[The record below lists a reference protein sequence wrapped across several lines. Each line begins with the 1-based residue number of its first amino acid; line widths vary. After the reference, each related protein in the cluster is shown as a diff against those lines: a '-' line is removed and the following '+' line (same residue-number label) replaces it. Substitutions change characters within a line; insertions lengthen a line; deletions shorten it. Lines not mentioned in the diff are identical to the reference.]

1 MSQHD
6 TVTTTA
12 TASASK
18 TTRKQPSSIPLRI
31 FAICLTS
38 VVTAIHYT
46 NYGPLI
52 PTLISQLHITK
63 SQAGLLSTFLF
74 LGLIAMYIPAGTIVD
89 RFGQRPVMI
98 AALGIIV
105 LGSILL
111 PFSPNLPLLLLCRFI
126 IGMGVG
132 AAFVAGAGMATTLGK
147 YSALGQGM
155 YGGSIQIGSG
165 LGLLITPTLLA
176 RLGWRGTFLFCGLLS
191 VLSLLVWLF
200 VSDGQ
205 ETHQTGP
212 IHVGAGLRS
221 RAVWSLGLSHMGTF
235 GVGNAVAAWY
245 AVYLAYQYG
254 LPLGLA
260 AMLGSFALLVGA
272 MARPLGG
279 ILIGRGIIKAIPLLR
294 LGTILTCLG
303 VAMLAMPL
311 RFAPLVV
318 AGMACIAVGATI
330 PYTSVFNEAAH
341 LRKVSKG
348 IAQGLASMIS
358 TPAIILGAPLIGL
371 LYGQTGNF
379 TLAFVAI
386 ALFGLVAIT
395 ASFLAGPAVK
405 HETSW

>member
-1 MSQHD
+1 MSQNNAA
-6 TVTTTA
+6 TTTTA
-12 TASASK
+12 VSDPTTA
-18 TTRKQPSSIPLRI
+18 RKQPSSVFLRI

-38 VVTAIHYT
+38 VVVAVHYT

-74 LGLIAMYIPAGTIVD
+74 LGLIVMYIPAGILAD
-89 RFGQRPVMI
+89 RFGQRPVLI
-98 AALGIIV
+98 TALGVIV

-111 PFSPNLPLLLLCRFI
+111 PLSPNLPLLLLCRFI

-132 AAFVAGAGMATTLGK
+132 AAFVAGAGMAAMLGK
-147 YSALGQGM
+147 YSASGQGL

-165 LGLLITPTLLA
+165 LGLLLAPILLA
-176 RLGWRGTFLFCGLLS
+176 HTGWRGVFLCCGLLS

-200 VSDGQ
+200 VSDGHKPLQ
-205 ETHQTGP
+205 AGS
-212 IHVGAGLRS
+212 INVGAGLRS

-254 LPLGLA
+254 LSLGLA
-260 AMLGSFALLVGA
+260 ATLGSLVLLLGA
-272 MARPLGG
+272 IARPFGG
-279 ILIGRGIIKAIPLLR
+279 ILIGRGVMKPIPLLR

-303 VAMLAMPL
+303 VALLAIPL
-311 RFAPLVV
+311 RFAPLAA
-318 AGMACIAVGATI
+318 AGMACIGVGATI

-341 LRKVSKG
+341 FPKVSKG

-379 TLAFVAI
+379 TLAFTAI

-405 HETSW
+405 HETS

>member
-1 MSQHD
+1 MSQNE

-12 TASASK
+12 TAPASK
-18 TTRKQPSSIPLRI
+18 TEQKQPSSIPLRI

-52 PTLISQLHITK
+52 PTLVNQLHITK

-74 LGLIAMYIPAGTIVD
+74 LGLIVMYIPAGTIVD

-111 PFSPNLPLLLLCRFI
+111 PFSPNLLLLLLCRFI
-126 IGMGVG
+126 TGMGVG

-165 LGLLITPTLLA
+165 LGLLLTPTLLA
-176 RLGWRGTFLFCGLLS
+176 HVGWRGVFLCCGLLS
-191 VLSLLVWLF
+191 IPLLIVWLF
-200 VSDGQ
+200 VSDSQ
-205 ETHQTGP
+205 ETRKTDA
-212 IHVGAGLRS
+212 IRVGAGLHS

-245 AVYLAYQYG
+245 AVYLAYQYR

-260 AMLGSFALLVGA
+260 AALGSLALLVGA

-279 ILIGRGIIKAIPLLR
+279 ILIGRGIMKAIPLLR

-303 VAMLAMPL
+303 VALLAVPL
-311 RFAPLVV
+311 RFAPL
-318 AGMACIAVGATI
+318 AATGMACIGIGATI
-330 PYTSVFNEAAH
+330 PYTSVFNEVAH

-358 TPAIILGAPLIGL
+358 TPAIILGTPLIGL

-405 HETSW
+405 HETLW

>member
-12 TASASK
+12 VSTSK
-18 TTRKQPSSIPLRI
+18 ATRKQPSSIPLRI

-38 VVTAIHYT
+38 VVAAVHYT

-74 LGLIAMYIPAGTIVD
+74 LGLIVMYIPAGTLVD
-89 RFGQRPVMI
+89 RVGQRPVLI

-111 PFSPNLPLLLLCRFI
+111 PFSPNLPFLLLCRFI

-200 VSDGQ
+200 VSDGR
-205 ETHQTGP
+205 ENHLTGP

-235 GVGNAVAAWY
+235 GIGNAVAAWY

-254 LPLGLA
+254 LSLGLA
-260 AMLGSFALLVGA
+260 ATLGSLALLVGA
-272 MARPLGG
+272 IARPLGG
-279 ILIGRGIIKAIPLLR
+279 ILIGRGVMKAIPLLR

-303 VAMLAMPL
+303 VALLAVPL
-311 RFAPLVV
+311 RFAPLAVL
-318 AGMACIAVGATI
+318 GMACIGVGATI

-341 LRKVSKG
+341 LHKVSKG

-358 TPAIILGAPLIGL
+358 TPAIILGAPLIGF
-371 LYGQTGNF
+371 LYGQTGDF
-379 TLAFVAI
+379 TLAFAAI

-405 HETSW
+405 SETAW